1 MLQNVED
8 ASDELILFDDDQ
20 MVPYPFVT
28 DAGAFKTSQGGGV
41 DFPGV
46 FRLFDFHVI
55 FINLDTKPVRMR

>member
-28 DAGAFKTSQGGGV
+28 DAGALKFLRGV
-41 DFPGV
+41 NFPG
-46 FRLFDFHVI
+46 FHVI
-55 FINLDTKPVRMR
+55 FINLDAKPVRMR

>member
-28 DAGAFKTSQGGGV
+28 DAGAFKTSQGGGGRFSRGFQTV
-41 DFPGV
+41 
-46 FRLFDFHVI
+46 
-55 FINLDTKPVRMR
+55 